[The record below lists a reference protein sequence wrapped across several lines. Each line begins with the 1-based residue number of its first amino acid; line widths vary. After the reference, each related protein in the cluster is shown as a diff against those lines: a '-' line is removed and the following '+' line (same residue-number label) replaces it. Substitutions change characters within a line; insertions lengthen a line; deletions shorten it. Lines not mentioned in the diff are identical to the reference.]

1 MKKLFIKIGN
11 LTALL
16 FLFLPLVILSCT
28 DKLKDTDVV
37 VFLFFSIAYDFYYY
51 NKIMQFD
58 SYMEEQKNFAGK
70 ILNKK
75 IIDSETFEGQMRWFA
90 IIGITTLDK
99 YFEEQKENTKKMIN
113 DIHHTKMLQR
123 EPKDKVPM
131 SKTTKLMILLYIA
144 VICFASFGAYEL
156 LEFNKLKSEYKNF
169 KSESLKDC
177 YNNADNKRNNLLF
190 RLKFSNSDNT
200 DMKNFIETTYQDDME
215 KCRNWFLH

>member
-1 MKKLFIKIGN
+1 MRKLFIKIGN

-16 FLFLPLVILSCT
+16 FLFLPLVILACS
-28 DKLKDTDVV
+28 DKFSDIDVF

-58 SYMEEQKNFAGK
+58 SYMEEQK
-70 ILNKK
+70 
-75 IIDSETFEGQMRWFA
+75 
-90 IIGITTLDK
+90 
-99 YFEEQKENTKKMIN
+99 ENTKKMIN

-123 EPKDKVPM
+123 KPKEKVPM

-144 VICFASFGAYEL
+144 VICSASFGAYEL

-169 KSESLKDC
+169 KSESLRDC
-177 YNNADNKRNNLLF
+177 YNHADSKRNNLLF
-190 RLKFSNSDNT
+190 RLKFSNYNNT
-200 DMKNFIETTYQDDME
+200 DMKNFVETTYQDDME